1 MILSQNFGNL
11 NDGREVTAYTL
22 KNINGAS
29 VKIMDLGATIIS
41 INVPDKNGNLADVV
55 CGYDDVES
63 YLSNGGYQGAI
74 IGRYGNRIN
83 ASSFVL
89 DGKQY
94 NLYNNEGKNH
104 LHGGKEGFDKKLWN
118 TKSWEIANTMY
129 LEFTYFSADMEE
141 GYPGNLTV
149 KVLYSF
155 DANNVF
161 TINYKAVTDKK
172 TVLNLTNHAY
182 FNLGG
187 YNFGSIEGHT
197 LWIDANKVSV
207 VNNELIPTGE
217 DLNVKN
223 TPFDFTTEKVIGL
236 EIDADNELLKLG
248 KGYDHNFI
256 LNADGTIKHIATLKD
271 PKSGREMK
279 VYTNQP
285 CIQIYAANCIDEE
298 GTPFKNGY
306 PQKKRCAVCLE
317 TQHSPDA
324 PNHSE
329 FLTTELNVGE
339 LYDYTTVF
347 QFENN

>member
-1 MILSQNFGNL
+1 MISTNFFGKL

-22 KNINGAS
+22 TNANGAS
-29 VKIMDLGATIIS
+29 VKIIDLGATIVS
-41 INVPDKNGNLADVV
+41 INVPSKSGELADVV
-55 CGYDDVES
+55 CGYDNVEA
-63 YLSNGGYQGAI
+63 YLTNGGYQGAI

-83 ASSFVL
+83 ASKFTL
-89 DGKQY
+89 DGKEY
-94 NLYNNEGKNH
+94 NLYNNEGNNH
-104 LHGGKEGFDKKLWN
+104 LHGGKEGFDKKLWDA
-118 TKSWEIANTMY
+118 KYWEIGNAMY
-129 LEFTYFSADMEE
+129 IEFSYLSVDMEE
-141 GYPGNLTV
+141 GYPGNLMV

-155 DANNVF
+155 DENDVF
-161 TINYKAVTDKK
+161 SINYKAVTDKK

-187 YNFGSIEGHT
+187 YNSGSIEGHT
-197 LWIDANKVSV
+197 LWVDAEEMSI

-217 DLNVKN
+217 SLNVEN
-223 TPFDFTTEKVIGL
+223 TPFDFRKEKVIGL
-236 EIDADNELLKLG
+236 EIDADNDLLKLG

-256 LNADGTIKHIATLKD
+256 LNADGTIKHIATLCD

-285 CIQIYAANCIDEE
+285 CIQVYAANCINESDS
-298 GTPFKNGY
+298 PFKNNV

-329 FLTTELNVGE
+329 FISTELNPGE

-347 QFENN
+347 QFSNK